1 MRFYLIE
8 KAHISF
14 MQHQINPKHK
24 INPLLKL
31 ALLLAVL
38 LLSYWLL
45 LPIVPKTIFW
55 PSFALISIAWFAY
68 QYNNNKRNGKRINK
82 ALKIGLIIV
91 AANLFVNY
99 YFGFLQGA
107 YTIEPKYTLLFVLG
121 NPIELLTGSFF
132 GGAGWFLL
140 VPKKF
145 DRIYSA
151 ADVALLALFGMAAE
165 IMLIGNGLLFY
176 LTVDSLNAFLT
187 YAGLWIILHFVY
199 YKVLK

>member
-1 MRFYLIE
+1 M
-8 KAHISF
+8 
-14 MQHQINPKHK
+14 KHR
-24 INPLLKL
+24 IGSLLKL
-31 ALLLAVL
+31 ASLLAVL
-38 LLSYWLL
+38 LVVYWLA
-45 LPIVPKTIFW
+45 LPAAPKSLFW
-55 PSFALISIAWFAY
+55 PSFAIASAAWFIY
-68 QYNNNKRNGKRINK
+68 QYSKNRRDVNRINK
-82 ALKIGLIIV
+82 ALKIGLILV

-107 YTIEPKYTLLFVLG
+107 YIIEPQYSILFVLG
-121 NPIELLTGSFF
+121 NPIELLIGSFL

-151 ADVALLALFGMAAE
+151 VDVALLAFFGMATE
-165 IMLIGNGLLFY
+165 IMLIANGLLIY

-187 YAGLWIILHFVY
+187 YAGLWIVLHFVY